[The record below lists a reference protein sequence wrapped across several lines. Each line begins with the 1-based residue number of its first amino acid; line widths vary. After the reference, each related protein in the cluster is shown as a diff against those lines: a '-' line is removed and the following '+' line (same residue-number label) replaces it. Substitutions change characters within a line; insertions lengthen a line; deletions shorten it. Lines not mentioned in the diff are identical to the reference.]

1 MIKCLD
7 AKSSGDL
14 CPMTGLLFKV
24 GMIMMADIFSKEQ
37 VAPGCEEFNL
47 QGPYGTLYG
56 IINKC
61 RRQENAGKVL
71 VIAHG
76 FRGSL
81 EGGGRATRLA
91 AAAADFC
98 QVVRFNFSECQLLSK
113 QVQELECVLK
123 FIQARLAPHKLCLLG
138 RSLGGATAILVAGR
152 HQQGAKPRVDGLA
165 LWSTPSDLPATF
177 NNVLGPDNFQK
188 LSGGQDLWLE
198 DERGQVLIQAAFV
211 QEIQQYDLPSVL
223 RHWQGKPLLI
233 LHGTEDKIV
242 APEQAQKNFAAAGN
256 PKQLVYIPGGDH
268 SFTVQGEAAAATVLQ
283 WLRSWF

>member
-1 MIKCLD
+1 MCL
-7 AKSSGDL
+7 KVYSGQ
-14 CPMTGLLFKV
+14 
-24 GMIMMADIFSKEQ
+24 A
-37 VAPGCEEFNL
+37 
-47 QGPYGTLYG
+47 GPAQALP
-56 IINKC
+56 
-61 RRQENAGKVL
+61 
-71 VIAHG
+71 
-76 FRGSL
+76 FRT
-81 EGGGRATRLA
+81 E
-91 AAAADFC
+91 
-98 QVVRFNFSECQLLSK
+98 
-113 QVQELECVLK
+113 
-123 FIQARLAPHKLCLLG
+123 P
-138 RSLGGATAILVAGR
+138 GGATAILVAGR

-177 NNVLGPDNFQK
+177 NNVLGPANFQK